1 MSSSLFSSSSSKPG
15 IDPRISMVKQMYKT
29 LQASSNP
36 QQMLQQMAMSNPQ
49 LQSAY
54 QMMSQAKDPQ
64 TAFVQAAKA
73 KGLTDEQIQNGI
85 KNLQMQ
91 FTS

>member
-15 IDPRISMVKQMYKT
+15 LDPRISMAKQMYKT
-29 LQASSNP
+29 LQGSSNP
-36 QQMLQQMAMSNPQ
+36 SQMIQQMAMSNPQ
-49 LQSAY
+49 IQAAY
-54 QMMSQAKDPQ
+54 QTILAAKDPQ